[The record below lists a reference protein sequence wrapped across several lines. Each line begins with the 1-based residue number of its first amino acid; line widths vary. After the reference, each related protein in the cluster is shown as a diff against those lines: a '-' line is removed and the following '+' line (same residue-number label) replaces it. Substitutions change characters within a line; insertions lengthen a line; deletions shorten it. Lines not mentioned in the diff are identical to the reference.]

1 MACRWQVM
9 SATCQIFESE
19 HWASSTVNR
28 NHGKMKMNKSSAVS
42 WCACECLASGCR
54 WNPIFWLYVPLLHHW
69 LATASAGNHG
79 KRPTKRKKKNV
90 DEFSCA
96 SVSRQMSQH
105 GHVYVL
111 VTNRQWFNGSSWR
124 CECDGMWA
132 GWTNLRIRELSEME
146 IMFFCGS
153 IVRQTKRCEIYWAN
167 AIGVNVCQINIDT
180 KTMLHSRRWWTS
192 SERTLNLCE
201 ERNA

>member
-1 MACRWQVM
+1 MCMRMSCERMSMKSHFLTLCAFTSPLTGDCQCRQSWQ
-9 SATCQIFESE
+9 APHE
-19 HWASSTVNR
+19 
-28 NHGKMKMNKSSAVS
+28 
-42 WCACECLASGCR
+42 
-54 WNPIFWLYVPLLHHW
+54 
-69 LATASAGNHG
+69 
-79 KRPTKRKKKNV
+79 TKKTNV

-132 GWTNLRIRELSEME
+132 GWTNLRIGELSEME